1 MTPGSSQSFKRM
13 KQDTQKGYLM
23 GTLVTVMMSIIRS
36 SGSIYTKERNLW
48 AKLWEIVL
56 VGLIGWKD

>member
-1 MTPGSSQSFKRM
+1 
-13 KQDTQKGYLM
+13 M

-56 VGLIGWKD
+56 VGLIGWKDLA